1 VGGVREVFGD
11 RLETQDRKVS
21 KASTSLLAGMV
32 RNGNEGIGKLQRLM
46 HDFTRYWSRRITD
59 DHRGFRGLVLG
70 SVSQHVAGYAKC
82 SVTIVR

>member
-1 VGGVREVFGD
+1 VAFEKCSAIGLRRRIEKSQTHH
-11 RLETQDRKVS
+11 RLCSQAWFATATK
-21 KASTSLLAGMV
+21 
-32 RNGNEGIGKLQRLM
+32 GIGKHQRLM